1 MFLRNFSDSVLFN
14 LSRFLFLFLFPPF
27 PSISS
32 ELVWLLGKL
41 TKFSA
46 NSIFFFPALFI
57 LRFRVKL
64 NCRSF
69 SVTDKTYQLCIVLL
83 PNSFLSLS
91 QQPTGITLTQCG
103 TGIMHGRYVDVAR
116 EKRGLDSTSA
126 EEGQPDRKRP
136 ALARLI
142 ASLSSSIFRLLLF
155 AVLDCSPT
163 L

>member
-1 MFLRNFSDSVLFN
+1 MSVRLQIAFEAEKENSEMFLRNFSDSVLFN

-46 NSIFFFPALFI
+46 NSIIFFPALFI

-83 PNSFLSLS
+83 PNYFLSLS
-91 QQPTGITLTQCG
+91 QQPNRDNINSVWNW
-103 TGIMHGRYVDVAR
+103 HNAR
-116 EKRGLDSTSA
+116 EVCGCGEGEARFGFGFRGRRTA
-126 EEGQPDRKRP
+126 
-136 ALARLI
+136 
-142 ASLSSSIFRLLLF
+142 
-155 AVLDCSPT
+155 
-163 L
+163 